1 MKKSVSLALALLWS
15 VSLWGEDTSGDL
27 EESLTT
33 TDERV
38 AVYDA
43 KDGSGDK
50 VMHFTDTSA
59 PQDFIVNEE
68 CTVRLLMVGGGGA
81 GGYQRGGGG
90 GAGGLII
97 KDEYVLQPGTYTV
110 TVGAGGSALT
120 KVQGNSDKAEALG
133 KSTIL
138 KRENVDLLT
147 AGGGGFGGYRSGNN
161 AGTTGTTPNG
171 GSGGGVGAGCGADS
185 AAVSS
190 VDGSLVNCGGLSNL
204 APTSSTLTNWRT
216 RTGYDDEVTAT
227 GDNGAAGGGGAGSAG
242 HCGYNNSDGKLA
254 VNEFDSPRTYGKRR
268 GGNGGDGVESDIT
281 GERLYYAAGGGGAV
295 YLSSTGGL
303 RGLGGSGVGGNGAG
317 FIETADIDAEF
328 APATAGLAGTGSGGG
343 GGPWTDSGKNWARA
357 NGNYVAAS
365 ASTAFA
371 EYAGSDKT
379 YQDVSN
385 YTASAFYSGAGGS
398 GALILR
404 WTSADP
410 EVAKRPRLRLD
421 ACTDNGDATATI
433 PLEVTGLGVGAT
445 TATVSVRWGVD
456 EAMTDGTANLEVT
469 ANGAY
474 ELTLTNLIPGYT
486 YFYEVTASNDVGG
499 LLEIPSSAFDV
510 AASSAWPQTYPVDL
524 PVIGSAAF
532 EQTGIDGLTLRVCG
546 SLKNAVEGQQVTLFY
561 STDANAT
568 SETMTRLPIADP
580 GLDGLDFAFAV
591 DGLLA
596 EGETLYGYLEISATV
611 DRTRTARSARTSIT
625 PVTAAQL
632 GSLNSGAK
640 EIGAGYDEENAI
652 VTIAVPMT
660 PGYGDNIAKIYFI
673 PGTRPWETGF
683 DEEKAI
689 LVKTVDHAETA
700 INDGVFKT
708 MVAKAD
714 CPETISWDKS
724 YYYWV
729 VVSSGD
735 PEAPFVAQP
744 TVAEGKT
751 ENCFAYADY
760 SGQGVL
766 SGILPA
772 STYIQDGLISLWD
785 GIENVGPGLP
795 HDPTTKNWIDHKN
808 GNNKFV
814 LKANERFTGRFYCVT
829 NSDRAATVKIA
840 AEPLTT
846 ATLESYAVPASPLT
860 STKNDWINQ
869 ITRVDTV
876 GNINFDARLGGISA
890 AFFEND
896 FPTDDS
902 SQSSRLRSFDSGF
915 ESATKI
921 LDAGIF
927 QTYSAALATGF
938 CRVSVNGEKR
948 NQTEGI
954 DPSKVS
960 ISRKSNAS
968 SWLRIGSGTVAM
980 KMGSLR
986 VYNRNL
992 SEAETFHNHKVDLAR
1007 FEDDAD
1013 WVRRNGE
1020 KLQYCI
1026 RVTCDARLGAV
1037 SVNDGE
1043 PQSGTI
1049 ELWVDEDGADMTLTL
1064 TTTERVR
1071 EFRGWKGANI
1081 SDEAAQEMSITVSP
1095 MIMDIRPVFRSN
1107 KTHYIPTDF
1116 PDINTA
1122 VAADDVLDGDTLYLE
1137 DGTHRFN
1144 QVKATCL
1151 IHNSGGKMVTNEM
1164 THCGIVRRPL
1174 TLTGSSA
1181 EKVILDC
1188 AGFSGLLVDDP
1199 DAFVSN
1205 LALENFSMIEPH
1217 SSALIMPNG
1226 TVSNIVVNGGNVE
1239 AKHEARSIALY
1250 FGSGAVVTDTLIS
1263 GIKHKIDWV
1272 DHYFMLCYGTLFQ
1285 RVTFRDNK
1293 AMDMIEVAPGDT
1305 GLRTRFEN
1313 CIWDKQLCANHPA
1326 LCVGKDVDFED
1337 CVLANA
1343 TGENSVGGFTVK
1355 GLWTMNRCVVTN
1367 NTSLENGKLFSFAD
1381 STKQSEGAVLAV
1393 TNSLI
1398 VGNKSAKYGVVH
1410 LGKWSTAEFVN
1421 STIANNVTTLGDN
1434 AAFVTGDGGLNNS
1447 AVCPATVRLVN
1458 SIVWNNTAGTEVK
1471 ELLDSYAY
1479 TIFEPSFSCLSPGT
1493 ALEGEGL
1500 KDGNPDFV
1508 DPSAGDF
1515 HLGHSSSCIDTGL
1528 SIAAVAADMDGV
1540 VRPIDGTGDG
1550 NAFWDIGCY
1559 EAPVPEIP
1567 LQTTVIL
1574 HDEEGLAPTSPG
1586 VSVMVTGTQLTGL
1599 TYEWWSIRKMGEK
1612 AETNIFSNVFADYTF
1627 ENLPIGTYTF
1637 VSVVRNDQ
1645 GYVVT
1650 NVSDKAFLSLTD
1662 TAYVSTTGA
1671 AVWPY
1676 ATPETAARSLMDA
1689 IPVAKTVRVLPGTYS
1704 FDHFVDEATE
1714 RECQALVNRGAIIE
1728 GAADPEGVTIDCAG
1742 KGGFILNHVDA
1753 SLSGMTFVN
1762 SQLEADSGRT
1772 LDVQAG
1778 TVSNVVIR
1786 GAGAEAPACPIPFLY
1801 IGENGRAT
1809 RVAISNCTVT
1819 AQASDMGLVYM
1830 YGGTFE
1836 DFTLTDCTSR
1846 NSLMNT
1852 MKSTSGTRSRI
1863 ANGLVSN
1870 NTHSA
1875 AGLRFL
1881 FSDVQDLEVCDNAS
1895 VNKANSLVLL
1905 QGSTAER
1912 CRILRNSCL
1921 AAVYS
1926 STLWGNDEAI
1936 LRNSLVMN
1944 NQTKTRPALD
1954 SVDGSTHTTVENCT
1968 IVFNAA
1974 ESGPAGGVACNV
1986 SSEHNTHLNMVNSI
2000 VWGNTVAGE
2009 PNDAGECRETCNYSY
2024 SCFREA
2030 ADYPEAHNI
2039 AVDPKVRAETG
2050 RPSLLTPCRDIGL
2063 ALPWHAT
2070 GVDLEGGV
2078 RVLGAGVDLGCFE
2091 VKDGGMII
2099 FVR

>member
-1 MKKSVSLALALLWS
+1 MKRIVSIFTALGLLPALAAET
-15 VSLWGEDTSGDL
+15 VDD
-27 EESLTT
+27 LTT
-33 TDERV
+33 TDEKV
-38 AVYDA
+38 AVYEA

-59 PQDFIVNEE
+59 PQTFTVNEE

-97 KDEYVLQPGTYTV
+97 KDEYVLQPGDYTV
-110 TVGAGGSALT
+110 TVGAGGTALS
-120 KVQGNSDKAEALG
+120 KVQGNSATAAALG

-138 KRENVDLLT
+138 KRGKAALLT

-171 GSGGGVGAGCGADS
+171 GSGGGVGAGCAADS

-190 VDGSLVNCGGLSNL
+190 EDGSLVNCGGLSNL
-204 APTSSTLTNWRT
+204 APTSSTLTNWKT
-216 RTGYDDEVTAT
+216 RTGYSDEETAT

-254 VNEFDSPRTYGKRR
+254 VNEFASPRTYGKRR

-281 GERLYYAAGGGGAV
+281 GERLYYAAGGGGAA

-328 APATAGLAGTGSGGG
+328 APATAGLDGTGSGGG

-371 EYAGSDKT
+371 EYAGSDMT
-379 YQDVSN
+379 FQPVSN

-433 PLEVTGLGVGAT
+433 PVEVTGLGVGAT

-456 EAMTDGTANLEVT
+456 EAMTDGTANLAVT
-469 ANGAY
+469 EKGSY

-499 LLEIPSSAFDV
+499 FLEIPSSAFDV

-652 VTIAVPMT
+652 VAIAVPMT

-673 PGTRPWETGF
+673 PGTRPWEKGF

-689 LVKTVDHAETA
+689 LVKIVDHAETA
-700 INDGVFKT
+700 IADGVFMT
-708 MVAKAD
+708 TVAKAD
-714 CPETISWDKS
+714 CPASISWDKS

-729 VVSSGD
+729 VVSCGD
-735 PEAPFVAQP
+735 PAAPFVAQP
-744 TVAEGKT
+744 TVVEGKT
-751 ENCFAYADY
+751 ENCFTYTDY
-760 SGQGVL
+760 TGQGDL
-766 SGILPA
+766 SDRLPA
-772 STYIQDGLISLWD
+772 SAYIQDGLIAQWD

-795 HDPTTKNWIDHKN
+795 HDSAATKWIDHKN
-808 GNNKFV
+808 EKNTFA
-814 LKANERFTGRFYCVT
+814 LKAGERFTGRFYCT
-829 NSDRAATVKIA
+829 TTGSRAASVKLSTA
-840 AEPLTT
+840 ALTT
-846 ATLESYAVPASPLT
+846 ATLEAYAVPT
-860 STKNDWINQ
+860 SVATGEWDNPIA
-869 ITRVDTV
+869 RVDTV
-876 GNINFDARLGGISA
+876 GKISFANRLGGLSA
-890 AFFEND
+890 AFFE
-896 FPTDDS
+896 TDIPDDGS
-902 SQSSRLRSFDSGF
+902 SQASRLQMFDSGF
-915 ESATKI
+915 AAAPDIVASG
-921 LDAGIF
+921 LF
-927 QTYSAALATGF
+927 QTYSAALATGS
-938 CRVSVNGEKR
+938 CRVSVNGEVR
-948 NQTEGI
+948 ERTEGI
-954 DPSKVS
+954 KPTATSD
-960 ISRKSNAS
+960 SRNKTTS
-968 SWLRIGSGTVAM
+968 SWLRFGGDKTAIT
-980 KMGSLR
+980 MGSLR
-986 VYNRNL
+986 VYGRQL
-992 SEAETFHNHKVDLAR
+992 SEAETFHNHKLDLAR
-1007 FEDDAD
+1007 FEGEAD

-1037 SVNDGE
+1037 AVNGGE

-1095 MIMDIRPVFRSN
+1095 MIMDIRPLFWSN

-1144 QVKATCL
+1144 QVQATCL

-1272 DHYFMLCYGTLFQ
+1272 DHYFMLCYGTRFR

-1313 CIWDKQLCANHPA
+1313 CIWDNQYCSNHAA
-1326 LCVGKDVDFED
+1326 LCVGKDVDFVD

-1343 TGENSVGGFTVK
+1343 TGDNRVGGFTVK

-1367 NTSLENGKLFSFAD
+1367 NTSLVEGKLFSLED

-1410 LGKWSTAEFVN
+1410 LGKWSTVEFVN

-1471 ELLDSYAY
+1471 ELLDGYAY

-1500 KDGNPDFV
+1500 TNKNPDFV
-1508 DPSAGDF
+1508 DLSAGDF

-1676 ATPETAARSLMDA
+1676 ATPETAARTLADA
-1689 IPVAKTVRVLPGTYS
+1689 IPVAMRVCVLPGTYA
-1704 FDHFVDEATE
+1704 FAHQIDAETE
-1714 RECQALVNRGAIIE
+1714 CECQASVTRGITIE
-1728 GAADPEGVTIDCAG
+1728 GAADPSDIVIDCGG
-1742 KGGFILNHVDA
+1742 KGGFILNHRDA
-1753 SLSGMTFVN
+1753 SLSGMTLVN
-1762 SQLEADSGRT
+1762 SQLEDGSGRT

-1778 TVSNVVIR
+1778 SVSNIVIR
-1786 GAGAEAPACPIPFLY
+1786 GSGAEFPALPIPFLY
-1801 IGENGRAT
+1801 VGEFARAT
-1809 RVAISNCTVT
+1809 DITVSNCVVNAVT
-1819 AQASDMGLVYM
+1819 NTMGLVYL
-1830 YGGTFE
+1830 YGGVLENFA
-1836 DFTLTDCTSR
+1836 LTDSA
-1846 NSLMNT
+1846 SANT
-1852 MKSTSGTRSRI
+1852 LIYSIKATSGARPQLE
-1863 ANGLVSN
+1863 NGCVSN
-1870 NTHSA
+1870 NTHKGSGVRLA
-1875 AGLRFL
+1875 
-1881 FSDVQDLEVCDNAS
+1881 FSDARNLVISDNS
-1895 VNKANSLVLL
+1895 SANQNSSSLVLH
-1905 QGSTAER
+1905 GSTAER
-1912 CRILRNSCL
+1912 CRVVGNVCQ
-1921 AAVYS
+1921 AAVNS
-1926 STLWGNDEAI
+1926 SVLWGNDEAI
-1936 LRNSLVMN
+1936 LRNSLVMGN
-1944 NQTKTRPALD
+1944 RTKSRPAVD

-1986 SSEHNTHLNMVNSI
+1986 SSEYNTHLNMVNSI

-2009 PNDAGECRETCNYSY
+2009 PNDAGEVRETCNYSY

-2030 ADYPEAHNI
+2030 LDYPEAHNI
-2039 AVDPKVRAETG
+2039 AVDPNVNASTG
-2050 RPSLLTPCRDIGL
+2050 KTLLRTPCRDIGL

-2070 GVDLEGGV
+2070 GVDLDGAA
-2078 RVLGAGVDLGCFE
+2078 RVFGDGVDIGCYE
-2091 VKDGGMII
+2091 TKDGGLII
-2099 FVR
+2099 IIR